1 MNASIETMSESH
13 TDTARYARCIKAS
26 KKEPWEIDRD
36 VLRGRAFD
44 YSATSSCRTG
54 FQRST
59 SSRS

>member
-44 YSATSSCRTG
+44 FSHKFLPDGLS
-54 FQRST
+54 RST